1 MLVSDIMTL
10 DPACCT
16 PECTAQ
22 EAARRMRQWA
32 MGVLPVVEDM
42 DSRRVIGIVTDRDL
56 CLVVVA
62 DGRVPAHVTVDN
74 CMARAVACCEAGQPV
89 TLALQ
94 QMRDF
99 HVRRLPVVD
108 SARCLVGII
117 SLTDIIRYAAL
128 PEAEVVA
135 AVAHIG
141 DPIGLAEARERSQSA
156 AVNR

>member
-16 PECTAQ
+16 ADCTAQ
-22 EAARRMRQWA
+22 EAARRMRQWS
-32 MGVLPVVEDM
+32 MGVLPVVEDE
-42 DSRRVIGIVTDRDL
+42 DARRVIGIVTDRDL
-56 CLVVVA
+56 CLGVVA
-62 DGRVPAHVTVDN
+62 EGRVPAHITVGD
-74 CMARAVACCEAGQPV
+74 CMARAVVCCEAGQPV
-89 TLALQ
+89 LTALL

-128 PEAEVVA
+128 PETEVIG
-135 AVAHIG
+135 AVARIG
-141 DPIGLAEARERSQSA
+141 DPVGLRKARDDAEQIAIKR
-156 AVNR
+156 